1 MFLVSVTSNNV
12 RINMQI
18 NGSVALVNGANLD
31 PGKTFVQSLFAA
43 SDAKT
48 YAAAPLPR
56 RSHSP
61 GQRGATSNAID

>member
-1 MFLVSVTSNNV
+1 MPLVPVTNHNV
-12 RINMQI
+12 RISMQVI
-18 NGSVALVNGANLD
+18 GRMALVNGANLY
-31 PGKTFVQSLFAA
+31 PGKTFVESLFAA

-61 GQRGATSNAID
+61 VQRGATSNAID